1 MTECSAPVLAIRKS
15 GFTTSV
21 IYKTHTPKDLGAHS
35 ECCFPTHVVMLSK
48 VTQTTY
54 ARQAVAA
61 MLWVVTQLQ
70 ITAAEMQV
78 YVASQ
83 AEKLESASFE
93 VCWARSVG
101 SARPSF
107 IHNGKR

>member
-35 ECCFPTHVVMLSK
+35 ECCFPTHVVLLSK

-78 YVASQ
+78 YVGQVCRISQ
-83 AEKLESASFE
+83 AQLYPH
-93 VCWARSVG
+93 WQTLMAR
-101 SARPSF
+101 
-107 IHNGKR
+107 